1 METLRT
7 GSLFRNLNYCAD
19 ASHGDME
26 LLAPICVSVL
36 RLLLQKKLIVA
47 LCSIRLEEELYSS
60 TNLFSSVTNY
70 ITELSSQLLFADI
83 KQQWW
88 CGDAGSSLFPLPVPP
103 LRTGPQEASE
113 GASQLCP

>member
-1 METLRT
+1 MRLCLETFVT
-7 GSLFRNLNYCAD
+7 
-19 ASHGDME
+19 
-26 LLAPICVSVL
+26 
-36 RLLLQKKLIVA
+36 KKAIVA
-47 LCSIRLEEELYSS
+47 LCSIGLEEELYSS
-60 TNLFSSVTNY
+60 TNLFSSFTND
-70 ITELSSQLLFADI
+70 ITELSSQLIFADI

>member
-1 METLRT
+1 MRLCLETFVT
-7 GSLFRNLNYCAD
+7 
-19 ASHGDME
+19 
-26 LLAPICVSVL
+26 
-36 RLLLQKKLIVA
+36 KKLIVT
-47 LCSIRLEEELYSS
+47 LCTIGLEEELYSS

-70 ITELSSQLLFADI
+70 ITELSSQLIFADI

-103 LRTGPQEASE
+103 FRTGPQEASE

>member
-1 METLRT
+1 MRLCLETFVT
-7 GSLFRNLNYCAD
+7 
-19 ASHGDME
+19 
-26 LLAPICVSVL
+26 
-36 RLLLQKKLIVA
+36 KKRIVA
-47 LCSIRLEEELYSS
+47 LCSIGLEEELYSS
-60 TNLFSSVTNY
+60 TNLFSSFTND
-70 ITELSSQLLFADI
+70 ITELSSQLIFADI

>member
-1 METLRT
+1 
-7 GSLFRNLNYCAD
+7 
-19 ASHGDME
+19 ME

-36 RLLLQKKLIVA
+36 RLLLQKKTIVA
-47 LCSIRLEEELYSS
+47 LCSIGLEEELYSS
-60 TNLFSSVTNY
+60 TNLFSSATNY
-70 ITELSSQLLFADI
+70 ITDLSSQLIFADI

-88 CGDAGSSLFPLPVPP
+88 CGDAGSSLFPLPIPP